1 ATSPAAQVSGPP
13 GDVPAPKLYPV
24 KEVHFENFV
33 EPQTEGYRQAHA
45 RGVDGA
51 AIVIDNGSS
60 ATRAGW
66 SFDSNPTLSIT
77 PVMSR
82 YRDRKLG
89 RTFSFVGADVYADTT
104 ARGHM
109 RNAFEAGS
117 GIVSN
122 WDVMEALLDYIFLKL
137 GIDGSEGRVDVPIVM
152 TE

>member
-1 ATSPAAQVSGPP
+1 
-13 GDVPAPKLYPV
+13 
-24 KEVHFENFV
+24 
-33 EPQTEGYRQAHA
+33 
-45 RGVDGA
+45 
-51 AIVIDNGSS
+51 
-60 ATRAGW
+60 
-66 SFDSNPTLSIT
+66 
-77 PVMSR
+77 MSR

-152 TE
+152 TEAVANLSYSRKCKLSRRPPRVIYSLIQL